1 MNTGVVLVAAN
12 MQSKEKGFV
21 PLMEVGSIS
30 VVERVVATFYQAG
43 VNKIVLVSGENAQEV
58 EKQIPHMGVICL
70 RDENYETSDMLKTAQ
85 IGFSYLESICD
96 RIAFCPVDI
105 PMFTVDTVKKLMESK
120 ELILS
125 PSYQGKGGHPLV
137 IDTSIVPY
145 ILKFRGEGGIEAAIR
160 SSGIEKKWLEV
171 QDEGTLLDITK
182 KSVSSELVEAHKL
195 QMLHP
200 SLKIS
205 IAKEQNFFGPG
216 TDQLLE
222 LIEST
227 GSVRN
232 ACQLMNISYSKGW
245 KMIRLMEDQWGHPI
259 VERKQGGVTG
269 GSSYLT
275 EEGKDL
281 IERYRSFQAEI
292 KEQANKIF
300 AKYFSD
306 HK

>member
-21 PLMEVGSIS
+21 PLMEVGSIT
-30 VVERVVATFYQAG
+30 VVERVVATFHQAG
-43 VNKIVLVSGENAQEV
+43 INKIVLVTGEYAQEV
-58 EKQIPHMGVICL
+58 EKQVPHMGVICL
-70 RDENYETSDMLKTAQ
+70 RDENFEKSDMLHTAQ
-85 IGFSYLESICD
+85 IGFSYLGTICD
-96 RIAFCPVDI
+96 RIAFCPVDV
-105 PMFTVDTVKKLMESK
+105 PMFTVETVKKLMNSN
-120 ELILS
+120 ELIIC
-125 PSYQGKGGHPLV
+125 PSYQGRGGHPLV
-137 IDTSIVPY
+137 IDASIVPY
-145 ILKFRGEGGIEAAIR
+145 ILKYEGEGGIEAAIR
-160 SSGIEKKWLEV
+160 TSDMEKKWLEV
-171 QDEGTLLDITK
+171 EDEGTLLDITK
-182 KSVSSELVEAHKL
+182 KPVSSKLIEAHKL

-216 TDQLLE
+216 TDQLLD
-222 LIEST
+222 LIEHT

-232 ACQLMNISYSKGW
+232 ACQLMHISYSKGW
-245 KMIRLMEDQWGHPI
+245 KMIRLMEEQWGHPI

-281 IERYRSFQAEI
+281 IQRYKSFQTEI
-292 KEQANKIF
+292 IDQANIIF
-300 AKYFSD
+300 NKYFSD